1 VGERH
6 DAWEGYV
13 VDRAGR
19 LPPTHSPSSS
29 SSLTPVGPLLPSLA
43 LSLALAGFYIAASG
57 ATYEGDFVSNLFQ
70 GQGAYKWADG
80 AEFRG
85 GWSASRMHGE
95 GAYTGADG
103 IVFAGSFY
111 NGLYVEGKT
120 HVAVR

>member
-19 LPPTHSPSSS
+19 LPHSLPH
-29 SSLTPVGPLLPSLA
+29 LTPRGPLLPSP
-43 LSLALAGFYIAASG
+43 ALAGFYIAASG

>member
-1 VGERH
+1 
-6 DAWEGYV
+6 
-13 VDRAGR
+13 
-19 LPPTHSPSSS
+19 
-29 SSLTPVGPLLPSLA
+29 
-43 LSLALAGFYIAASG
+43 
-57 ATYEGDFVSNLFQ
+57 VSNLFQ